1 MKASRASVARK
12 ESWIIKMTGRSW
24 HRGQALRT
32 VAVAG
37 LLAVLLT
44 GCGGGG
50 AGGEI
55 HIGVAI
61 SSFGPSAA
69 VKEDVVR
76 GVETAVAEINSAGG
90 IKARHLKVVIEESGS
105 DKETG
110 LKAVHR
116 LIDTEKAVLIVNGT
130 RSDVFGNWAEYARS
144 KDVVVINATASSPL
158 VSRLGGTVYTV
169 TVAHAELGG
178 QLAKW
183 VYESGHRKV
192 AVLFPAGQLGSE
204 MQRGASEGLRR
215 LGGAIVASVGY
226 EPGRADYSSDLARVA
241 SERPDAVI
249 ACLSGEEGKLLFR
262 QATQTR
268 MLGPWYLA
276 YPSQL
281 KVEGPSLA
289 AGRVFGIE
297 VAYTQP
303 SAEKFRTHYASRYEN
318 ATPSPWAAYSFDGTW
333 MVAYAMRRVGTEA
346 SKIAQVFARGGKGYA
361 GATGILIFDKHGHRT
376 APQFERLKV
385 SSDGKLMLAK

>member
-1 MKASRASVARK
+1 M
-12 ESWIIKMTGRSW
+12 
-24 HRGQALRT
+24 
-32 VAVAG
+32 
-37 LLAVLLT
+37 LLS

-55 HIGVAI
+55 HIGVAV
-61 SSFGPSAA
+61 SSAGPSAA

-76 GVETAVAEINSAGG
+76 GVETAVAEVNAAGG
-90 IKARHLKVVIEESGS
+90 IKARHLKVVVEESGS

-110 LKAVHR
+110 LKAVHK
-116 LIDTEKAVLIVNGT
+116 LIDTEKAVLLVNGT
-130 RSDVFGNWAEYARS
+130 RSDIFANWAEYARS
-144 KDVVVINATASSPL
+144 KDVVVINATASSPRI
-158 VSRLGGTVYTV
+158 SQLGGTVYTV
-169 TVAHAELGG
+169 AVAHAELGA

-183 VYESGHRKV
+183 VYESGHRRV
-192 AVLFPAGQLGSE
+192 AILFPAGQLGSE
-204 MQRGASEGLRR
+204 MQRGASEELRR
-215 LGGAIVASVGY
+215 LGGAIAASVGY
-226 EPGRADYSSDLARVA
+226 NPGRADYSPDLARVA

-249 ACLSGEEGKLLFR
+249 ACLSGEDGKLLFR
-262 QATQTR
+262 QATQAR

-281 KVEGPSLA
+281 KVEDPSLA
-289 AGRVFGIE
+289 DGRVFGIE

-303 SAEKFRTHYASRYEN
+303 SAEKFRTHYASRYGN

-346 SKIAQVFARGGKGYA
+346 SKMAQVFARGGKGYA
-361 GATGILIFDKHGHRT
+361 GATGILVFDKYGHRT

-385 SSDGKLMLAK
+385 SSDGKLVPAK